1 MMLPQKQS
9 KSVLALYR
17 KISFMIILPK
27 SPREAATVHSTAAAT
42 TTITIFPPVDTTA
55 MGKRDMGVSSGQKMW
70 QKKLGCKYV
79 SYIFG

>member
-1 MMLPQKQS
+1 MTLPQKQS
-9 KSVLALYR
+9 NSVLALYR

-27 SPREAATVHSTAAAT
+27 SPREAATAHSTAAT